1 MIHYVDYKQWVLC
14 CSCIIYAFEQYLSYR
29 QYRQYLIF
37 HRPKGLGG
45 IVSKQDFKRSQAY
58 NVDKSRLGFVRE
70 FCKQVQ
76 LILMLYLDCL
86 PKLWSLAGDLVQGE
100 APQSLAFIVIYS
112 LSSTLA
118 NLPWSLYSAFVIE
131 EMHGFNNQTFGLFL
145 GDLVKSEL
153 VATLTSFPL
162 IFIFL
167 WIIKTTGDSFYLYLW
182 LAVAIFQI
190 LQVTL
195 YPILIRP
202 LFNKMILLKH
212 GELRS
217 EIERMTSDIHFPLQR
232 LYVIDSSRRTG
243 HANAYFYGLGYK
255 QIVLYDTLIQQTNTR
270 EICAILAHEL
280 GHWHLSHTLRLFCIQ
295 QVYQLLLFLFFS
307 SLSGLC
313 DSFGFPSESP
323 VINFLLFDLVWSPIE
338 RVVQCLIYKIQRDH
352 EYQADRYAL
361 SLGYTELPSALKK
374 VAAYNR
380 GEYLVDPWFNF
391 WYHSHPCLLD
401 RLNTLK

>member
-1 MIHYVDYKQWVLC
+1 MWIISSGCYVALVLFTLLNNISGKKSSQKKDIHQH
-14 CSCIIYAFEQYLSYR
+14 FSYR

-100 APQSLAFIVIYS
+100 VPQSLAFIVIYS

-182 LAVAIFQI
+182 LAV
-190 LQVTL
+190 
-195 YPILIRP
+195 
-202 LFNKMILLKH
+202 
-212 GELRS
+212 
-217 EIERMTSDIHFPLQR
+217 
-232 LYVIDSSRRTG
+232 
-243 HANAYFYGLGYK
+243 
-255 QIVLYDTLIQQTNTR
+255 
-270 EICAILAHEL
+270 
-280 GHWHLSHTLRLFCIQ
+280 
-295 QVYQLLLFLFFS
+295 
-307 SLSGLC
+307 
-313 DSFGFPSESP
+313 
-323 VINFLLFDLVWSPIE
+323 
-338 RVVQCLIYKIQRDH
+338 
-352 EYQADRYAL
+352 
-361 SLGYTELPSALKK
+361 
-374 VAAYNR
+374 
-380 GEYLVDPWFNF
+380 
-391 WYHSHPCLLD
+391 
-401 RLNTLK
+401 